1 MVISILVPAY
11 NAVEERMVM
20 EEKYV
25 NRQAQQSHHAYH
37 KVVVDNRGR
46 IEISGVLN
54 VDSFDDQEIVLETE
68 QGLLAMRGEEM
79 HIKHLNLEQGQ
90 LLIEGFLLEMAYS
103 EKKGFLRKERGKS
116 FIERLFK

>member
-1 MVISILVPAY
+1 MDESKFVS
-11 NAVEERMVM
+11 
-20 EEKYV
+20 
-25 NRQAQQSHHAYH
+25 RQGLQGHQGHQGHH
-37 KVVVDNRGR
+37 KVVIDDRGR
-46 IEISGVLN
+46 IDISGVLN

-103 EKKGFLRKERGKS
+103 EKKGFLRKDRGKT
-116 FIERLFK
+116 FFERLFR

>member
-1 MVISILVPAY
+1 MDENKFVT
-11 NAVEERMVM
+11 
-20 EEKYV
+20 
-25 NRQAQQSHHAYH
+25 RQGLQGHQGHH
-37 KVVVDNRGR
+37 KVVIDDRGR
-46 IEISGVLN
+46 IDISGVLN

-103 EKKGFLRKERGKS
+103 EKKGFLRKDRGKT
-116 FIERLFK
+116 FFERLFR